1 MNSNN
6 TDEVKRGRGRPATR
20 TNADGDLAHVHVKCA
35 PRDKGGFVL
44 AARDAGLSLSEWLIS
59 VAREAVPVSV
69 WQRIEKNER
78 GK

>member
-1 MNSNN
+1 MNNNN
-6 TDEVKRGRGRPATR
+6 TEQPRRGRGRPATR
-20 TNADGDLAHVHVKCA
+20 RDVGGAVAHVHVKCS

-44 AARDAGLSLSEWLIS
+44 AAREAGLSLSEWLIS
-59 VAREAVPVSV
+59 VAREAVPVAV